1 MGKITMKNAALAF
14 ILTLSIGVSGQV
26 LGGGPSSV
34 LSRSRLSPQQR
45 VLGLSLLWSEAK
57 FGFAYYSDLPM
68 NWDSLYEDF
77 IPRVLDAKT
86 DYDYYLQLMKFYA
99 YLKDGHSGVFWPA
112 EFNEALGYPP
122 IEIRK
127 IDGRAVVFRLLK
139 NTEELS
145 RNHIVPGLT
154 IVKVDGRPVSE
165 MVAYWRELK
174 TASTQQATD
183 RLDYFR
189 VLAGPRNSIAGVVLE
204 EPDGTMRTAQL
215 TRSEA
220 FFNDINLEPTQL
232 YSSRRLETHIGY
244 FQANGMR
251 PDVAEAFARFIQD
264 VADMTALILDLRY
277 NGGGDDAVSFDMV
290 SRLINAPLDGPIY
303 EVTTYRADRR
313 AHGEEQEIVR
323 EPKGKIEP
331 TRGKHFTGPLIV
343 LIGEQTQS
351 ATESG
356 FLAVIRNR
364 PSTLFVG
371 QPTAGS
377 TGQPMIFELPGG
389 AIGAVCGSRTEG
401 PGGRRFV
408 GTGFQPDISISP
420 SREDLFR
427 GRDSAL
433 EKAIQVLNQRPN
445 L

>member
-1 MGKITMKNAALAF
+1 MKHMVLALF
-14 ILTLSIGVSGQV
+14 LTFSIAVEGQT
-26 LGGGPSSV
+26 LRGPASSV
-34 LSRSRLSPQQR
+34 LTRSTLSPQER
-45 VLGLSLLWSEAK
+45 LLGLSFLWSEAK
-57 FGFAYYSDLPM
+57 FGFAYYSDLGL
-68 NWDSLYEDF
+68 NWDSLYEEF
-77 IPRVLDAKT
+77 IPRVLGAKT
-86 DYDYYLQLMKFYA
+86 DYDYYLELMRFYA
-99 YLKDGHSGVFWPA
+99 YLKDGHSGVFWPK

-145 RNHIVPGLT
+145 RNNIVPGLT

-165 MVAYWRELK
+165 MVTYWRELK

-189 VLAGPRNSIAGVVLE
+189 VLSGPRDSVTEVVLE
-204 EPDGTMRTAQL
+204 QPEGTMRTVRL

-232 YSSRRLETHIGY
+232 YSSRYLETHIGF

-251 PDVAEAFARFIQD
+251 PEVSEAFARFIQGS
-264 VADMTALILDLRY
+264 ADMRALILDLRY

-290 SRLINAPLDGPIY
+290 SQLIDAPLDGPIY
-303 EVTTYRADRR
+303 EVTSYRADRR
-313 AHGEEQEIVR
+313 AHGEEQEIIR
-323 EPKGKIEP
+323 EPKGKIAP
-331 TRGKHFTGPLIV
+331 ASGKRFTGPLIV

-356 FLAVIRNR
+356 FLSVIRNR

-371 QPTAGS
+371 EPTAGS
-377 TGQPMIFELPGG
+377 TGQPMIFKLPGG

-401 PGGRRFV
+401 TGGRRFV
-408 GTGFQPDISISP
+408 GTGFQPDISIAL
-420 SREDLFR
+420 SRGDLFR
-427 GRDSAL
+427 ERDSVL
-433 EKAIQVLNQRPN
+433 EKAIQILSQH
-445 L
+445 